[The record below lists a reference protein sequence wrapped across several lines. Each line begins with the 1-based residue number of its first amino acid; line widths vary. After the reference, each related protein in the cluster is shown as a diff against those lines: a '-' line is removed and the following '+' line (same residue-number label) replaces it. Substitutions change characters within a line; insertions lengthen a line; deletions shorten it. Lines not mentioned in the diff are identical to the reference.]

1 MKAGGTIHSYQ
12 KLLGAINMYQHV
24 PAPDYVMAMHFSD
37 KLTGEDIKKYKFILD
52 EKLINHDQLSM
63 VVDFTGL
70 SDMNADAFVEGT
82 KADLELL
89 RHINR
94 FTRFAFVS
102 GKEWPHALIGFMSA
116 LFPTVEMK
124 VFPSDERNEAIR
136 WASEL
141 PKAGKFQPPAFRFLP
156 TSKDDVLAFEI
167 NGVISEKEMPEV
179 IKTFEIFLERH
190 QKVRLLNRIKRF
202 GGIDPAI
209 FMQSGL
215 LSIKLAAI
223 QKVERYAIVGAPG
236 WMCKVIET
244 VNPAFADMD
253 MRTFP
258 EDRESEAWAWL
269 GAEPAQ

>member
-1 MKAGGTIHSYQ
+1 
-12 KLLGAINMYQHV
+12 MYQQA
-24 PAPDYVMAMHFSD
+24 PAPDHVIAMHLSG
-37 KLTGEDIKKYKFILD
+37 KLTGDDIKTYKGILD
-52 EKLINHDQLSM
+52 EKLLNHDQLGM

-70 SDMNADAFVEGT
+70 SDMNADACVEGT

-89 RHINR
+89 RHITQ

-102 GKEWPHALIGFMSA
+102 DKEWPQALIGFMSA
-116 LFPTVEMK
+116 LLPTVEMK
-124 VFPSDERNEAIR
+124 VFPSDERNEAMK

-141 PKAGKFQPPAFRFLP
+141 PKAGKFPPSAFRFLP
-156 TSKDDVLAFEI
+156 VSKDDVLAFEI
-167 NGVISEKEMPEV
+167 DGVISGKEMPEV
-179 IKTFEIFLERH
+179 IKTFETFFGRH
-190 QKVRLLNRIKRF
+190 QKVRLLNRIKHF

-223 QKVERYAIVGAPG
+223 QKVERYAVVGAPG

-258 EDRESEAWAWL
+258 LDRENEAWAWL
-269 GAEPAQ
+269 GAEPTQ

>member
-1 MKAGGTIHSYQ
+1 
-12 KLLGAINMYQHV
+12 MYQQA
-24 PAPDYVMAMHFSD
+24 PAPDHVIAMHLSG
-37 KLTGEDIKKYKFILD
+37 KLTGDDIKTYKGILD
-52 EKLINHDQLSM
+52 EKLLNHDQLGM

-70 SDMNADAFVEGT
+70 SDMNADACVEGT

-89 RHINR
+89 RHITQ

-102 GKEWPHALIGFMSA
+102 DKEWPQALIGFMSA
-116 LFPTVEMK
+116 FLPTVEMK
-124 VFPSDERNEAIR
+124 VFPSDERNEAMK

-141 PKAGKFQPPAFRFLP
+141 PKAGKFPPSAFRFLP
-156 TSKDDVLAFEI
+156 VSKDDVLAFEI
-167 NGVISEKEMPEV
+167 DGVISGKEMPEV
-179 IKTFEIFLERH
+179 IKTFETFMERH
-190 QKVRLLNRIKRF
+190 QKVRLLNRIKHF

-223 QKVERYAIVGAPG
+223 QKVERYAVVGAPG

-258 EDRESEAWAWL
+258 EDQESEAWAWL
-269 GAEPAQ
+269 EAEVTP